1 MAQMDQTQEERN
13 ETAKPRDADQMGG
26 FAKGLAVIE
35 AFGQGRHALTIA
47 EAARLSGLDR
57 ATTRRCLLTLVKAGY
72 AATDGRYFELTP
84 RILRLGHSYLAASM
98 PRLIQPSLD
107 QLADKL
113 HQSCSASVLDG
124 NEVVYIA
131 RATQHRLMGV
141 GLHPGSRLP
150 AYCTSMGRVLL
161 AALPSDQA
169 RALMASSERQKLTS
183 RTLTDLDELM
193 AELDKVR
200 SQGYAIIDQ
209 ELEAG
214 SRSIAVPIRDLS
226 RQTVAAFNVGVHAA
240 HSTLERLREEF
251 LPHLLD
257 AQAQLAEILP

>member
-1 MAQMDQTQEERN
+1 MADIKEQRSEPAR
-13 ETAKPRDADQMGG
+13 PRDADQMGG

-35 AFGQGRHALTIA
+35 AFGQGRPALTIA

-57 ATTRRCLLTLVKAGY
+57 ATARRCLLTLVKAGY
-72 AATDGRYFELTP
+72 AASDGRYFELTP

-107 QLADKL
+107 RLADQL
-113 HQSCSASVLDG
+113 QQSCSAAVLDG

-131 RATQHRLMGV
+131 RATQHRLMGA
-141 GLHPGSRLP
+141 GLHPGARLP

-161 AALPSDQA
+161 TALPPEQA
-169 RALMASSERQKLTS
+169 RALMASSQRQALTG
-183 RTLTDLDELM
+183 RTLTDLDDLM

-200 SQGYAIIDQ
+200 TQGFAIIDQ
-209 ELEAG
+209 ELELGA
-214 SRSIAVPIRDLS
+214 RSIAVPIRNLS
-226 RQTVAAFNVGVHAA
+226 RQTVAAFNVGTHAA

-251 LPHLLD
+251 LPPLLE